1 MAKER
6 VQVQG
11 LGGQVP
17 GIQPTI
23 QRAGQRSIAQVK
35 APRNKLMD
43 LADALSQ
50 VNPILQQYGNIRR
63 VEQERQR
70 VEQEAREK
78 EGYRA
83 YQTSPATMAV
93 QLQKTQN
100 KIRASVERGEIP
112 DEANVPFL
120 LGAMKAKS
128 EVLVNRDY
136 RNILMN
142 PELLESAI
150 DPIVEVQKQREEFL
164 KRAEFES
171 PSVRD
176 HAFKYLEK
184 VENEFIGTVQ
194 NRLAAFEVEEGKQNW
209 LLTGKDSVNHVING
223 ELDVND
229 PLIKNWI
236 NDPAGLFKG
245 SRKYAW
251 DNLMKEELKEGLTSG
266 AVSPTKAVKFLDS
279 LRELDLGN
287 GAKFAD
293 AETGNAISDFY
304 DVIENQRGVLEDKA
318 AQKANLEFDLL
329 NNGLVDSLLE
339 SLGEG
344 NNVSSVD
351 ARNIRESYL
360 SSLPKAIS
368 KEKAIDTFDKILGN
382 VNKPGSDATKLIT
395 GKLDTLI
402 EEGFELD
409 AAVAEVQSTFENGGI
424 TVTDRN
430 RLLTKIEDSRD
441 FDRLIYKDDFYRNII
456 TVDEELIT
464 GFVKERAA
472 FSGATYEVG
481 YFTDLGVPEDVA
493 IGDRATDP
501 GSVFRSISRNKG
513 TFAAQSFVNRRYNAY
528 ELSLRTAFESKFKSY
543 ESDPSF
549 TPEQAQEKIIEES
562 QEIRDKV
569 FEAWERESINQSNAF
584 FDTKVT
590 MPNRL
595 SFGTASPNPV
605 SGVDRFRK

>member
-1 MAKER
+1 MAER

-11 LGGQVP
+11 LGDAVP
-17 GIQPTI
+17 GLQPTI
-23 QRAGQRSIAQVK
+23 QRAGQYSVGQRRAG
-35 APRNKLMD
+35 RNKLMD

-63 VEQERQR
+63 VEQERQKA
-70 VEQEAREK
+70 EAEALEK

-83 YQTSPATMAV
+83 YQTSPATMA
-93 QLQKTQN
+93 KTLA
-100 KIRASVERGEIP
+100 KIRAATERGEIP
-112 DEANVPFL
+112 DEANVPRIM
-120 LGAMKAKS
+120 GALKAKS

-142 PELLESAI
+142 PALLESAT
-150 DPIVEVQKQREEFL
+150 DPIVEAARQREEFL
-164 KRAEFES
+164 KRTEFES

-209 LLTGKDSVNHVING
+209 LLTGKDSVNQVING
-223 ELDVND
+223 DLDVND
-229 PLIKNWI
+229 PIIKNWI
-236 NDPAGLFKG
+236 NNPAGLFKG

-266 AVSPTKAVKFLDS
+266 RISPTKAVKFLDN
-279 LRELDLGN
+279 LRELDLG
-287 GAKFAD
+287 GGVKFAD
-293 AETGNAISDFY
+293 AETGNSISDFY
-304 DVIENQRGVLEDKA
+304 DVIENQRGVLENKA

-395 GKLDTLI
+395 GKLDTFI
-402 EEGFELD
+402 EQGLELD
-409 AAVAEVQSTFENGGI
+409 VAVDEVQRTFESGGI

-430 RLLTKIEDSRD
+430 RLLKKIEDSRD

-481 YFTDLGVPEDVA
+481 YFTELGADNEGEKGIYNSIADEK
-493 IGDRATDP
+493 
-501 GSVFRSISRNKG
+501 GS
-513 TFAAQSFVNRRYNAY
+513 FAAKSFVNRRYNAY
-528 ELSLRTAFESKFKSY
+528 ELSLREAFESKFKRY
-543 ESDPSF
+543 ESDPAF

-562 QEIRDKV
+562 QEIRDRV
-569 FEAWERESINQSNAF
+569 FKQWEQESIILANSIYDLNIPEQQEKF
-584 FDTKVT
+584 I
-590 MPNRL
+590 
-595 SFGTASPNPV
+595 SP
-605 SGVDRFRK
+605 GVMQKLK

>member
-1 MAKER
+1 MAER

-11 LGGQVP
+11 LGGAVP

-23 QRAGQRSIAQVK
+23 QRAGQYSVAQRR
-35 APRNKLMD
+35 AGRNKLMD

-63 VEQERQR
+63 LEQERQKSLEEAL
-70 VEQEAREK
+70 EQ

-93 QLQKTQN
+93 ELEKTQAR
-100 KIRASVERGEIP
+100 IRAATERGEIP
-112 DEANVPFL
+112 DEANVPRIM
-120 LGAMKAKS
+120 GALKAKA
-128 EVLVNRDY
+128 EVLANRDY

-142 PELLESAI
+142 PELLESTT
-150 DPIVEVQKQREEFL
+150 DPIVAVQQQREEFL
-164 KRAEFES
+164 KRPEFES

-176 HAFKYLEK
+176 HAFKYLEQ
-184 VENEFIGTVQ
+184 VENEFIGKVQ
-194 NRLAAFEVEEGKQNW
+194 NRLDAFEVEEGKQNW
-209 LLTGKDSVNHVING
+209 LLTGKDAVNQVING

-229 PLIKNWI
+229 PIIKNWI

-266 AVSPTKAVKFLDS
+266 AISPTKAVNFLDS
-279 LRELDLGN
+279 LRELDLG
-287 GAKFAD
+287 GGVKFAD

-304 DVIENQRGVLEDKA
+304 NYVEDQKGVLENKA
-318 AQKANLEFDLL
+318 AEQANLEFDLL

-395 GKLDTLI
+395 GKLDTFI
-402 EEGFELD
+402 EEGLELD
-409 AAVAEVQSTFENGGI
+409 VAVSEVQSTFESGGI

-430 RLLTKIEDSRD
+430 RLLKKIEDSRD

-472 FSGATYEVG
+472 FGPATYEVG
-481 YFTDLGVPEDVA
+481 YFTELGADEQGKNGIYD
-493 IGDRATDP
+493 
-501 GSVFRSISRNKG
+501 SIADNKG
-513 TFAAQSFVNRRYNAY
+513 SFAAKSFVNRRYNAY
-528 ELSLRTAFESKFKSY
+528 ELSLRKAFESKFKRY
-543 ESDPSF
+543 ESDPAF
-549 TPEQAQEKIIEES
+549 TPEQAREKIIEES
-562 QEIRDKV
+562 QEIRDQI
-569 FEAWERESINQSNAF
+569 FEAWERESILSANQSY
-584 FDTKVT
+584 DLEIKLPT
-590 MPNRL
+590 RL
-595 SFGTASPNPV
+595 TIATSLLP
-605 SGVDRFRK
+605 FRK

>member
-1 MAKER
+1 MDER

-11 LGGQVP
+11 LGEAPTVQPVDLPGYQYGIGQR
-17 GIQPTI
+17 
-23 QRAGQRSIAQVK
+23 RAG
-35 APRNKLMD
+35 RNKLMD

-63 VEQERQR
+63 VEQERQKA
-70 VEQEAREK
+70 EAEALEK

-83 YQTSPATMAV
+83 YQTSPATMA
-93 QLQKTQN
+93 KTLA
-100 KIRASVERGEIP
+100 KIRAATERGEIP
-112 DEANVPFL
+112 DEANVPRIM
-120 LGAMKAKS
+120 GALKAKS

-142 PELLESAI
+142 PALLESAT
-150 DPIVEVQKQREEFL
+150 DPIVEAARQREEFL
-164 KRAEFES
+164 KRTEFES

-184 VENEFIGTVQ
+184 VENEFIGKVQ
-194 NRLAAFEVEEGKQNW
+194 NRLDAFEVEEGKQNW
-209 LLTGKDSVNHVING
+209 LLTGKDSVNQVING

-229 PLIKNWI
+229 PIIKNWI
-236 NDPAGLFKG
+236 NNPAGLFKG

-266 AVSPTKAVKFLDS
+266 RISPTKAVKFLDN
-279 LRELDLGN
+279 LRELDLG
-287 GAKFAD
+287 GGVKFAD
-293 AETGNAISDFY
+293 AETGNSISDFY
-304 DVIENQRGVLEDKA
+304 DVIENQRGVLENKA

-382 VNKPGSDATKLIT
+382 VNKPGNDATKLIT

-409 AAVAEVQSTFENGGI
+409 AAVAEVQSTFESGGI

-430 RLLTKIEDSRD
+430 RLLKKIEDSRD
-441 FDRLIYKDDFYRNII
+441 FDRLIYKADFYRNII

-472 FSGATYEVG
+472 FGPATYEVG
-481 YFTDLGVPEDVA
+481 YFTELGADNEGENGVYD
-493 IGDRATDP
+493 
-501 GSVFRSISRNKG
+501 SIVGKKT
-513 TFAAQSFVNRRYNAY
+513 TFAAKSFVNRRYNAY
-528 ELSLRTAFESKFKSY
+528 ELALRKAFESKFKRY
-543 ESDPSF
+543 ESDPAF

-562 QEIRDKV
+562 QEIRDRV
-569 FEAWERESINQSNAF
+569 FKQWEQESIILANSIYDLNIPEQQEKF
-584 FDTKVT
+584 I
-590 MPNRL
+590 
-595 SFGTASPNPV
+595 SP
-605 SGVDRFRK
+605 GVMQKLK

>member
-1 MAKER
+1 
-6 VQVQG
+6 
-11 LGGQVP
+11 
-17 GIQPTI
+17 
-23 QRAGQRSIAQVK
+23 
-35 APRNKLMD
+35 MD

-63 VEQERQR
+63 VEQERQKA
-70 VEQEAREK
+70 EAEALEK

-83 YQTSPATMAV
+83 YQTSPATMA
-93 QLQKTQN
+93 KTLA
-100 KIRASVERGEIP
+100 KIRAATERGEIP
-112 DEANVPFL
+112 DEANVPRIM
-120 LGAMKAKS
+120 GALKAKS

-142 PELLESAI
+142 PALLESAT
-150 DPIVEVQKQREEFL
+150 DPIVEAARQREEFL
-164 KRAEFES
+164 KRTEFES

-209 LLTGKDSVNHVING
+209 LANGKDSVNQVING

-229 PLIKNWI
+229 PIIKNWI
-236 NDPAGLFKG
+236 NNPAGLFKG

-266 AVSPTKAVKFLDS
+266 RISPTKAVKFLDN
-279 LRELDLGN
+279 LRELDLG
-287 GAKFAD
+287 GGVKFAD
-293 AETGNAISDFY
+293 AETGNSISDFY
-304 DVIENQRGVLEDKA
+304 DVIENQRGVLENKA

-360 SSLPKAIS
+360 SSLPKEIS

-395 GKLDTLI
+395 GKLDTFI
-402 EEGFELD
+402 EQGLELD
-409 AAVAEVQSTFENGGI
+409 TAVAEVQSTFESGGI

-430 RLLTKIEDSRD
+430 RLLKKIEDSRD

-481 YFTDLGVPEDVA
+481 YFTELGADNEGEKGIYNSIADKK
-493 IGDRATDP
+493 
-501 GSVFRSISRNKG
+501 GS
-513 TFAAQSFVNRRYNAY
+513 FAAKSFVNRRYNAY
-528 ELSLRTAFESKFKSY
+528 ELSLREAFESKFKRY
-543 ESDPSF
+543 ESDPAF

-562 QEIRDKV
+562 QEIRDRV
-569 FEAWERESINQSNAF
+569 FKQWEQESIILANSIYDLNIPEQQEKF
-584 FDTKVT
+584 I
-590 MPNRL
+590 
-595 SFGTASPNPV
+595 SP
-605 SGVDRFRK
+605 GVMQKLK

>member
-1 MAKER
+1 MAER

-11 LGGQVP
+11 LGGAVP

-23 QRAGQRSIAQVK
+23 QRAGQYSVAQVR

-50 VNPILQQYGNIRR
+50 VNPILSQYGNIRR
-63 VEQERQR
+63 LEQERQKSL
-70 VEQEAREK
+70 EEALEK

-93 QLQKTQN
+93 ELEKTQAR
-100 KIRASVERGEIP
+100 IRAATERGEIP
-112 DEANVPFL
+112 DEANVPRIM
-120 LGAMKAKS
+120 GALKAKA
-128 EVLVNRDY
+128 EVLANRDY

-142 PELLESAI
+142 PELLESTT
-150 DPIVEVQKQREEFL
+150 DPIVAVQQQREEFL
-164 KRAEFES
+164 KRPEFES

-184 VENEFIGTVQ
+184 VENEFIGKVQ
-194 NRLAAFEVEEGKQNW
+194 NRLDAFEVEEGKQNW
-209 LLTGKDSVNHVING
+209 LLTGKDAVNQVING

-229 PLIKNWI
+229 PIIKNWI
-236 NDPAGLFKG
+236 NDTAGLFKG

-266 AVSPTKAVKFLDS
+266 AISPTKAVNFLDS
-279 LRELDLGN
+279 LRELDLG
-287 GAKFAD
+287 GGVKFAD

-304 DVIENQRGVLEDKA
+304 NYVEDQKGVLENKA
-318 AQKANLEFDLL
+318 AEQANLEFDLL

-395 GKLDTLI
+395 GKLDTFI
-402 EEGFELD
+402 EEGLELD
-409 AAVAEVQSTFENGGI
+409 VAVSEVQSTFESGGI

-430 RLLTKIEDSRD
+430 RLLKKIEDSRD

-481 YFTDLGVPEDVA
+481 YFTELGVPEDVA
-493 IGDRATDP
+493 VEKRATDKR
-501 GSVFRSISRNKG
+501 SVFRSIENNKG
-513 TFAAQSFVNRRYNAY
+513 SFAAKSFVNRRYNAY
-528 ELSLRTAFESKFKSY
+528 ELSLKKAFESKFKRY
-543 ESDPSF
+543 ESDPAF
-549 TPEQAQEKIIEES
+549 TPEQAKEKIIEES
-562 QEIRDKV
+562 QEIRDQV
-569 FEAWERESINQSNAF
+569 FKQWERESI
-584 FDTKVT
+584 
-590 MPNRL
+590 L
-595 SFGTASPNPV
+595 SANSTYDLNLPVPLVQQEEFISP
-605 SGVDRFRK
+605 GVMKKLK

>member
-1 MAKER
+1 MAER

-23 QRAGQRSIAQVK
+23 QRAGQYSVGQRRAG
-35 APRNKLMD
+35 RNKLMD

-142 PELLESAI
+142 PELLESDI

-304 DVIENQRGVLEDKA
+304 DVIENQRGVLENKA

-339 SLGEG
+339 ALGEG

-441 FDRLIYKDDFYRNII
+441 FDRLIYKADFYKNII
-456 TVDEELIT
+456 EGDEAVIT
-464 GFVKERAA
+464 GVVKEKGRKV
-472 FSGATYEVG
+472 SYKVG
-481 YFTDLGVPEDVA
+481 YFIQLGLPDDADENVRESGEGGVYN
-493 IGDRATDP
+493 
-501 GSVFRSISRNKG
+501 SIKKKRG
-513 TFAAQSFVNRRYNAY
+513 EPAALAFVNRRYNAY
-528 ELSLRTAFESKFKSY
+528 ELSLRAAFESKFKRY

-595 SFGTASPNPV
+595 SV
-605 SGVDRFRK
+605 SGIDRFRK

>member
-1 MAKER
+1 MAER

-11 LGGQVP
+11 LGDAVP
-17 GIQPTI
+17 GLQPTI
-23 QRAGQRSIAQVK
+23 QRAGQYSVGQRRAG
-35 APRNKLMD
+35 RNKLMD

-63 VEQERQR
+63 LEQERKKSL
-70 VEQEAREK
+70 EEALEK

-93 QLQKTQN
+93 ELEKTQA
-100 KIRASVERGEIP
+100 KIRAATERGEIP
-112 DEANVPFL
+112 DEANVPRIM
-120 LGAMKAKS
+120 GALKAKA
-128 EVLVNRDY
+128 EVLAKRDY

-142 PELLESAI
+142 PELLESET
-150 DPIVEVQKQREEFL
+150 DPVAEAARQREEFL
-164 KRAEFES
+164 KRPEFES

-176 HAFKYLEK
+176 HVFQHLEK
-184 VENEFIGTVQ
+184 VENEFV
-194 NRLAAFEVEEGKQNW
+194 NKVESRLGAQEVEEGKQNW
-209 LLTGKDSVNHVING
+209 LLTGKDAVNQVIGG

-229 PLIKNWI
+229 PIIKNWI

-266 AVSPTKAVKFLDS
+266 AISPTQAVKFLDN
-279 LRELDLGN
+279 LRELDLG
-287 GAKFAD
+287 GGVKFAD
-293 AETGNAISDFY
+293 AETGNSISDFY
-304 DVIENQRGVLEDKA
+304 DVIENQRGVLENKA
-318 AQKANLEFDLL
+318 AQKANLEFELL

-360 SSLPKAIS
+360 SFLPKAIS

-409 AAVAEVQSTFENGGI
+409 AAVAEVQSTFESGGI

-430 RLLTKIEDSRD
+430 RLLKKIEDSRD
-441 FDRLIYKDDFYRNII
+441 FDRLIYKADFYRNII

-472 FSGATYEVG
+472 FTGATYEVG
-481 YFTDLGVPEDVA
+481 YFTDLGVPEDV
-493 IGDRATDP
+493 DVKKRTTDER
-501 GSVFRSISRNKG
+501 SVFSSITNKKG
-513 TFAAQSFVNRRYNAY
+513 SFAAKSFVNRRYNAY
-528 ELSLRTAFESKFKSY
+528 ELSLREAFESKFKRY
-543 ESDPSF
+543 ESDPAF
-549 TPEQAQEKIIEES
+549 TPEQAQEKIIEEA
-562 QEIRDKV
+562 EIIRNNV
-569 FEAWERESINQSNAF
+569 FMAWEIESIRQSNAIY
-584 FDTKVT
+584 DTKIV
-590 MPNRL
+590 MPKRL
-595 SFGTASPNPV
+595 SV

>member
-1 MAKER
+1 MAER

-11 LGGQVP
+11 LGEAPTVQPVDLPGFQYGIGQR
-17 GIQPTI
+17 
-23 QRAGQRSIAQVK
+23 RAG
-35 APRNKLMD
+35 RNKLMD

-63 VEQERQR
+63 VEQERQKA
-70 VEQEAREK
+70 EAEALEK

-83 YQTSPATMAV
+83 YQTSPATMA
-93 QLQKTQN
+93 KTLA
-100 KIRASVERGEIP
+100 KIRAATERGEIP
-112 DEANVPFL
+112 DEANVPRIM
-120 LGAMKAKS
+120 GALKAKS

-142 PELLESAI
+142 PALLESAT
-150 DPIVEVQKQREEFL
+150 DPIVEAARQREEFL
-164 KRAEFES
+164 KRTEFES

-209 LLTGKDSVNHVING
+209 LANGKDSVNQVING
-223 ELDVND
+223 DLDVND
-229 PLIKNWI
+229 PIIKNWI
-236 NDPAGLFKG
+236 NNPAGLFKG

-266 AVSPTKAVKFLDS
+266 RISPTKAVKFLDN
-279 LRELDLGN
+279 LRELDLG
-287 GAKFAD
+287 GGVKFAD
-293 AETGNAISDFY
+293 AETGNSISDFY
-304 DVIENQRGVLEDKA
+304 DVIENQRGVLENKA

-360 SSLPKAIS
+360 SSLPKEIS

-395 GKLDTLI
+395 GKLDTFI
-402 EEGFELD
+402 EQGLELD
-409 AAVAEVQSTFENGGI
+409 TAVAEVQSTFESGGI

-430 RLLTKIEDSRD
+430 RLLKKIEDSRD

-481 YFTDLGVPEDVA
+481 YFTELGADNEGEKGIYNSIADKK
-493 IGDRATDP
+493 
-501 GSVFRSISRNKG
+501 GS
-513 TFAAQSFVNRRYNAY
+513 FAAKSFVNRRYNAY
-528 ELSLRTAFESKFKSY
+528 ELSLREAFESKFKRY
-543 ESDPSF
+543 ESDPAF

-562 QEIRDKV
+562 QEIRDRV
-569 FEAWERESINQSNAF
+569 FKQWEQESIILANSIYNLNIPEQQEKF
-584 FDTKVT
+584 I
-590 MPNRL
+590 
-595 SFGTASPNPV
+595 SP
-605 SGVDRFRK
+605 GVMQKLK

>member
-1 MAKER
+1 MAER

-11 LGGQVP
+11 LGDAVP
-17 GIQPTI
+17 GLQPTI
-23 QRAGQRSIAQVK
+23 QRAGQYSVGQRRAG
-35 APRNKLMD
+35 RNKLMD

-63 VEQERQR
+63 VEQERQKA
-70 VEQEAREK
+70 EAEALEK

-83 YQTSPATMAV
+83 YQTSPATMA
-93 QLQKTQN
+93 KTLA
-100 KIRASVERGEIP
+100 KIRAATERGEIP
-112 DEANVPFL
+112 DEANVPRIM
-120 LGAMKAKS
+120 GALKAKS

-142 PELLESAI
+142 PALLESAT
-150 DPIVEVQKQREEFL
+150 DPIVEAARQREEFL
-164 KRAEFES
+164 KRTEFES

-184 VENEFIGTVQ
+184 VENEFIGKVQ
-194 NRLAAFEVEEGKQNW
+194 NRLDAFEVEEGKQNW
-209 LLTGKDSVNHVING
+209 LLTGKDSVNQVING
-223 ELDVND
+223 ELDIND
-229 PLIKNWI
+229 PIIKNWI
-236 NDPAGLFKG
+236 NNPAGLFKG

-266 AVSPTKAVKFLDS
+266 RISPTKAVKFLDN
-279 LRELDLGN
+279 LRELDLG
-287 GAKFAD
+287 GGVKFAD
-293 AETGNAISDFY
+293 AETGNSISDFY
-304 DVIENQRGVLEDKA
+304 DVIENQRGVLENKA

-360 SSLPKAIS
+360 SSLPKEIS

-409 AAVAEVQSTFENGGI
+409 AAVAEVQSTFESGGI

-430 RLLTKIEDSRD
+430 RLLKKIEDSRD

-472 FSGATYEVG
+472 FGPATYEVG
-481 YFTDLGVPEDVA
+481 YFTELGADKQGENGIYD
-493 IGDRATDP
+493 
-501 GSVFRSISRNKG
+501 SIVGKKT
-513 TFAAQSFVNRRYNAY
+513 TFAAKSFVNRRYNAY
-528 ELSLRTAFESKFKSY
+528 ELALRKAFESKFKRY
-543 ESDPSF
+543 ESDPAF
-549 TPEQAQEKIIEES
+549 TPKQAQEKIKEES
-562 QEIRDKV
+562 QEIRDRV
-569 FEAWERESINQSNAF
+569 FKQWEQESIILANSIYDLNIPEQQEKF
-584 FDTKVT
+584 I
-590 MPNRL
+590 
-595 SFGTASPNPV
+595 SP
-605 SGVDRFRK
+605 GVMQKLK

>member
-1 MAKER
+1 MAER

-11 LGGQVP
+11 LGDAVP

-23 QRAGQRSIAQVK
+23 QRAGQYSVGQRRAG
-35 APRNKLMD
+35 RNKLMD

-63 VEQERQR
+63 LEQEKQKSL
-70 VEQEAREK
+70 EEALEK

-93 QLQKTQN
+93 ELEKTQAR
-100 KIRASVERGEIP
+100 IRAATERGEIP
-112 DEANVPFL
+112 DEANVPRIM
-120 LGAMKAKS
+120 GALKAKA
-128 EVLVNRDY
+128 EVLANRDY

-142 PELLESAI
+142 PELLESTT
-150 DPIVEVQKQREEFL
+150 DPIVAVQQQREEFL
-164 KRAEFES
+164 KRPEFES

-184 VENEFIGTVQ
+184 VENEFIGKVQ
-194 NRLAAFEVEEGKQNW
+194 NRLDAFEVEEGKQNW
-209 LLTGKDSVNHVING
+209 LLTGKDAVNQVING

-229 PLIKNWI
+229 PIIKNWI
-236 NDPAGLFKG
+236 NNPAGLFKG

-266 AVSPTKAVKFLDS
+266 AISPTKAVNFLDS
-279 LRELDLGN
+279 LRELDLG
-287 GAKFAD
+287 GGVKFAD

-304 DVIENQRGVLEDKA
+304 NYVEDQKGVLENKA
-318 AQKANLEFDLL
+318 AEQANLEFDLL

-395 GKLDTLI
+395 GKLDTFI
-402 EEGFELD
+402 EEGLELD
-409 AAVAEVQSTFENGGI
+409 VAVSEVQSTFESGGI
-424 TVTDRN
+424 TVIDRN
-430 RLLTKIEDSRD
+430 RLLKKIEDSRD

-464 GFVKERAA
+464 GFVKERAV
-472 FSGATYEVG
+472 FGGATYEVG
-481 YFTDLGVPEDVA
+481 YFTELGADKDGKNGVYD
-493 IGDRATDP
+493 
-501 GSVFRSISRNKG
+501 SIVDQKT
-513 TFAAQSFVNRRYNAY
+513 TFAAKSFVNRRYNAY
-528 ELSLRTAFESKFKSY
+528 ELSLRKAFESKFKRY
-543 ESDPSF
+543 ESDPAF
-549 TPEQAQEKIIEES
+549 TPEQAKEKIIEES
-562 QEIRDKV
+562 QEIRDQV
-569 FEAWERESINQSNAF
+569 FKQWERESI
-584 FDTKVT
+584 
-590 MPNRL
+590 L
-595 SFGTASPNPV
+595 SANSTYDLNLPVPLVQQEEFISP
-605 SGVDRFRK
+605 GVMKKLK

>member
-23 QRAGQRSIAQVK
+23 QRAGQYSVGQRRAG
-35 APRNKLMD
+35 RNKLMD

-142 PELLESAI
+142 PELLESDI
-150 DPIVEVQKQREEFL
+150 DPIVEVARQREEFL

-209 LLTGKDSVNHVING
+209 LNNGKNTINNVIAGKLDINDDSVK
-223 ELDVND
+223 EWL
-229 PLIKNWI
+229 
-236 NDPAGLFKG
+236 NDPAALFKG

-251 DNLMKEELKEGLTSG
+251 DNGFKEALKEGLTSG
-266 AVSPTKAVKFLDS
+266 TVSPTQAVTFIKR

-293 AETGNAISDFY
+293 AETGNAISDFFPI
-304 DVIENQRGVLEDKA
+304 IENQRAAWEKRGQDENAKIFKEQAGITADLLDKA
-318 AQKANLEFDLL
+318 RGVGDTVPSEDVRK
-329 NNGLVDSLLE
+329 
-339 SLGEG
+339 
-344 NNVSSVD
+344 
-351 ARNIRESYL
+351 IRELYL
-360 SSLPKAIS
+360 ENVPKHLRVEARGS
-368 KEKAIDTFDKILGN
+368 FNDILKDIN
-382 VNKPGSDATKLIT
+382 AVPNDSTKLIA
-395 GKLDTLI
+395 GKLETFIDQGLDLDNAKDEVESAFLTGPSKGGITLI
-402 EEGFELD
+402 E
-409 AAVAEVQSTFENGGI
+409 
-424 TVTDRN
+424 RN
-430 RLLTKIEDSRD
+430 RLLKKIEDSRD
-441 FDRLIYKDDFYRNII
+441 FVLLIEKDDFYVNII
-456 TVDEELIT
+456 KTDEELIT
-464 GFVKERAA
+464 GFSKEKALY
-472 FSGATYEVG
+472 GKGTYEVG
-481 YFTDLGVPEDVA
+481 YFLELAKEDVSNGVYGR
-493 IGDRATDP
+493 IH
-501 GSVFRSISRNKG
+501 SLKG
-513 TFAAQSFVNRRYNAY
+513 KPAARQFVNMRYNAY
-528 ELSLRTAFESKFKSY
+528 EQQFRKAFKAKFARY
-543 ESDPSF
+543 EQDPAF
-549 TPEQAQEKIIEES
+549 TPEQAKERIREES
-562 QEIRDKV
+562 QEIRDQV
-569 FEAWERESINQSNAF
+569 FTDWERESVNIANESYGSNIN
-584 FDTKVT
+584 
-590 MPNRL
+590 MPLHLR
-595 SFGTASPNPV
+595 TV
-605 SGVDRFRK
+605 SGSESLGIK